1 MPTPL
6 APIVATFFFE
16 RLKTWLTTPSKK
28 GRGRGR
34 KSKGLLGGILP
45 SGGILSVSALFLVIG
60 VVLGTV
66 GKDRISAWL
75 GGHFGTPATQTDG
88 GSGAI
93 RVYFTNPGGD
103 PADEHN
109 IAHACAA
116 YIDNARESIDVA
128 AYELDNKL
136 VVDALVRARQ
146 RGVQIRLVTDTD
158 YIHEYGPTALKAA
171 GIGVVEDHRDPL
183 MHNKFMVFDKKAVWT
198 GSVNFTE
205 NCMYRNDN
213 HGLYIESPELAE
225 NYATKFRWMFE
236 EGQFGSAPK
245 GQAIPHPRIKLA
257 DGTVIEN
264 YFASHDHVAD
274 HVTAVVGEA
283 EKTIDFLAFSYTHD
297 GIGKAMLDRH
307 SAGVTIRGVFEKSQ
321 AASGFSEFNKF
332 RQVGLPVF
340 LDANPRNMHHKA
352 ILIDGVTVICGSFNY
367 SSNADKSNDENLL
380 VIRGNPAV
388 VKAFEGEFE
397 RVYGLAKGNEG
408 K

>member
-1 MPTPL
+1 MPAPL
-6 APIVATFFFE
+6 APVVATFLFE
-16 RLKTWLTTPSKK
+16 RIRNWFNTPAKK

-34 KSKGLLGGILP
+34 KAKGIAGGLLP
-45 SGGILSVSALFLVIG
+45 SGSVLTVSALFLVIG

-66 GKDRISAWL
+66 GKDRITGWL
-75 GGHFGTPATQTDG
+75 GGKLGTTTVQTDA
-88 GSGAI
+88 GSGSI
-93 RVYFTNPGGD
+93 HVYFTNPAGD

-109 IAHACAA
+109 IAHACTG
-116 YIDNARESIDVA
+116 YIDNAKETIDVA

-136 VVDALVRARQ
+136 VVDALVRAKE

-158 YIHEYGPTALKAA
+158 YIHEIGPTALKAH

-205 NCMYRNDN
+205 NCMYKNDN

-225 NYATKFRWMFE
+225 NYSTKFRWMFE
-236 EGQFGSAPK
+236 ENHFGSAPK
-245 GQAIPHPRIKLA
+245 GQVIPHPRVKLA
-257 DGTVIEN
+257 DGTIIEN

-274 HVTAVVGEA
+274 HVIAVVGEA
-283 EKTIDFLAFSYTHD
+283 EKKIDFLAFSYTHD

-307 SAGVTIRGVFEKSQ
+307 AAGVAIRGVFEKTQ
-321 AASGFSEFNKF
+321 ANNNYSEYGRFK
-332 RQVGLPVF
+332 QAGLPVF

-352 ILIDGVTVICGSFNY
+352 IVIDGATVICGSFNY
-367 SSNADKSNDENLL
+367 SSNADKANDENLL
-380 VIRGNPAV
+380 VIRGNPAI
-388 VKAFEGEFE
+388 VKAFEDEVE
-397 RVYGLAKGNEG
+397 RVYGLAKDHEG